1 MISLAKQ
8 KFECIA
14 GGEMR
19 DKIIVN
25 LFREIVMLFNS
36 YEFIFIFL
44 PLTLLGYYTA
54 AKFIKNQAAKLF
66 LILAS
71 VCFYSYW
78 DINNLPILLI
88 SIAVNYF
95 FGRSLTN
102 NRSKKVLIAGIAF
115 NLLFLGYFKYTN
127 FVLDNLNYLFN
138 AGFAMQDIVLPLGIS
153 FFTFTQTAYLVDVYR
168 GETKTYSKSDYL
180 LFVTIFPHLIAG
192 PILYHKDMI
201 PQFSQAERYKINYK
215 NLTYG
220 ILWFTV
226 GLFKKVVIAD
236 KLAVYADK
244 VFNNTAN
251 LTMLDAWGGSLAY
264 TLQLYFDFSGYSEM
278 AIGLGLM
285 FNYNLPLNFN
295 LPYRATSIIDFW
307 RRWHMTLSAFLKNY
321 LYIPLG
327 GNRTGHHLRNIM
339 ITMFLG
345 GLWHGAGWTFIFWGV
360 LHGIYICINHMW
372 RKTKYALPQ
381 WLNWLL
387 TFNAVNIAWIF
398 FRAASFNDAVNI
410 LTAMFDMNKFAYPY
424 SKFLAK
430 YFSVFGNKESTLII
444 TDNLLMLIGFVV
456 LSVLVFK
463 KENIEKFSV
472 YITATIMTVI
482 FFYTVLKLSS
492 VTTFLYFQF

>member
-1 MISLAKQ
+1 
-8 KFECIA
+8 
-14 GGEMR
+14 
-19 DKIIVN
+19 
-25 LFREIVMLFNS
+25 MLFNS
-36 YEFIFIFL
+36 YEFIFVYL
-44 PLTLLGYYTA
+44 PITLLGYYLT
-54 AKFIKNQAAKLF
+54 AKFIKNGAAKIF
-66 LILAS
+66 LIFAS

-78 DINNLPILLI
+78 DINNLPILLA
-88 SIAVNYF
+88 SIVVNYA
-95 FGRSLTN
+95 FGRCLTN
-102 NRSKKVLIAGIAF
+102 NRSKKVLMVGIAF

-127 FVLDNLNYLFN
+127 FILENINYLFN
-138 AGFAMQDIVLPLGIS
+138 AGIAMKNIVLPLGIS

-168 GETKTYSKSDYL
+168 GETKAYSKSDYL

-192 PILYHKDMI
+192 PILYHRDMI

-220 ILWFTV
+220 ILWFTI

-236 KLAVYADK
+236 KLAIYADR
-244 VFNNTAN
+244 VFNSTAD

-278 AIGLGLM
+278 AIGLGLL

-307 RRWHMTLSAFLKNY
+307 RRWHMTLSSFLKNY

-360 LHGIYICINHMW
+360 LHRITISITHPR
-372 RKTKYALPQ
+372 RKIKYTLPQ
-381 WLNWLL
+381 WMNWLL

-398 FRAASFNDAVNI
+398 FRAASFNDALNI
-410 LTAMFDMNKFAYPY
+410 LIAMFDINRFAYPY

-430 YFSVFGNKESTLII
+430 YFSVFGNKDSTLII

-456 LSVLVFK
+456 LSVLVLK
-463 KENIEKFSV
+463 KEIIEKFNV
-472 YITATIMTVI
+472 YLTATVI
-482 FFYTVLKLSS
+482 AAVLLYTVLKLSS